1 MSSRVVPVLFL
12 TAALTAGPLA
22 AAAAADPPEL
32 PADTGCP
39 VGQALTLEY
48 LAQFGYRVPFEID
61 AAGNNDGVVCGVPL
75 PEAFKRVQFP
85 DAPVP
90 VIYLFRDNTVTEP
103 QRG

>member
-1 MSSRVVPVLFL
+1 MSTRLVPVLFL

-22 AAAAADPPEL
+22 AAAAASTPAL

-39 VGQALTLEY
+39 VGQALALEY
-48 LAQFGYRVPFEID
+48 LGQFGYRLPFDID
-61 AAGNNDGVVCGVPL
+61 AAGNDDGVVCGVPL
-75 PEAFKRVQFP
+75 PEAFREVQAP

-103 QRG
+103 QGG

>member
-1 MSSRVVPVLFL
+1 MSTRLVPVLFL

-22 AAAAADPPEL
+22 AAAAASTPTL

-39 VGQALTLEY
+39 VGQALALEY
-48 LAQFGYRVPFEID
+48 LGQFGYRLPFDID
-61 AAGNNDGVVCGVPL
+61 AAGNDDGVVCGVPL
-75 PEAFKRVQFP
+75 PEAFREVQAP

-103 QRG
+103 QGG